1 MDKAVYTYVCVQG
14 IYVPAASTLFF
25 PTEHDVQERQ
35 HLRDEVGSW
44 QRTTQNNGLSFLST
58 KGEIITK
65 TVSFGITD
73 G

>member
-1 MDKAVYTYVCVQG
+1 MYQPQAR
-14 IYVPAASTLFF
+14 FF
-25 PTEHDVQERQ
+25 STEHDVQERQ